1 MTESEGETEIVTD
14 SNISDSE
21 RDSYNKVP
29 VTETVKVR
37 CNVRSNDSDSDRETD
52 SKSDLQ

>member
-52 SKSDLQ
+52 SKSD